1 MDVSSSVFSFALDW
15 SNSMHTII
23 STHNPKEISL
33 PNRFFPDTSLWQ
45 PVDFLSPSLHSL
57 SDSLFHLHNFFFFL
71 TSYRLPQTAHSL
83 APHNN
88 QQPTNTKKRTHP
100 TRPILP
106 RPRLPPPS
114 APPLSWQPPPTP
126 KQPPNCPPVTVSDSN
141 RSVPSPTKRVNSL
154 TRAHG
159 PNCATIFIRK

>member
-1 MDVSSSVFSFALDW
+1 MNRDDVCGGVMDVSSSVFSFALDW

-23 STHNPKEISL
+23 STHKPKEISL

-88 QQPTNTKKRTHP
+88 QQPSGTHNKLVIFNSGLDSF
-100 TRPILP
+100 RLEANIILIIYFI
-106 RPRLPPPS
+106 
-114 APPLSWQPPPTP
+114 
-126 KQPPNCPPVTVSDSN
+126 KF
-141 RSVPSPTKRVNSL
+141 L
-154 TRAHG
+154 TISH
-159 PNCATIFIRK
+159 PMM